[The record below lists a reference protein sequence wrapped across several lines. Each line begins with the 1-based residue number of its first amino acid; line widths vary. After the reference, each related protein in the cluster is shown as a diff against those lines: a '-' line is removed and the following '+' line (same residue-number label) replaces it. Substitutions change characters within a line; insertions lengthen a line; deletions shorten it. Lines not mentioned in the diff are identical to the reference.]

1 MNDYRFGNFIC
12 EKRTMAGLSQQQMA
26 GLLKVSDKTVSKWE
40 NGKAKPRPDV
50 LKKIA
55 VLFDVSVEE
64 LLQESTL
71 PRFRFSIRAFC
82 SFSVR
87 RPLRG
92 DGERQ
97 DPLSFVGAKRK
108 RFLDSER
115 KGAWRHRRRC
125 LQILP
130 ARKL

>member
-64 LLQESTL
+64 LLQMDKENHT
-71 PRFRFSIRAFC
+71 PDIVKIVITGGPCAAFC
-82 SFSVR
+82 
-87 RPLRG
+87 
-92 DGERQ
+92 
-97 DPLSFVGAKRK
+97 A
-108 RFLDSER
+108 RFYKAFIE
-115 KGAWRHRRRC
+115 
-125 LQILP
+125 
-130 ARKL
+130 